1 MAYDIF
7 LSYRRSDSE
16 LARGL
21 VNAFETEGL
30 QVWWDQKIEGG
41 EDWRDAIVEGLSD
54 SHALVILFS
63 EECNASKQLK
73 KELAIADTL
82 DKEIIPVLIE
92 DTKPKGH
99 YLYELAARNWLQ
111 IFPNPETKL
120 SQVAKRLAGELD
132 HLQGRTRAA
141 PAAPPAASAT
151 GEAPL
156 SAPVPGTQ
164 ESMTISPPAA
174 PDPGPTLEADTVE
187 KVVAATQAKETAKKR
202 RRDFLPFKWY
212 EVLIAAIFAGLAALG
227 SFDVETG
234 EVITG
239 SVPLDIIGTFLMTLM
254 IIAMVVFPF
263 RYYFRRRRV
272 WHAVRF
278 YALSVFVLAIALGIV
293 FGIHPDIADETIG
306 IGENL
311 LYALLGSIIVFGAF
325 AVVTF
330 GIYGLLH
337 FQRTMRSFNRN
348 VEAI

>member
-120 SQVAKRLAGELD
+120 GQVAKRLAGELD

-141 PAAPPAASAT
+141 PAAPPEATAT
-151 GEAPL
+151 GEAAL

-164 ESMTISPPAA
+164 ESMTISPPSA
-174 PDPGPTLEADTVE
+174 PAPGPALEADTVE
-187 KVVAATQAKETAKKR
+187 KVVAATRSKESDTKR
-202 RRDFLPFKWY
+202 RRDFMPFKWY
-212 EVLIAAIFAGLAALG
+212 EVLIAAIFAGLSALG
-227 SFDVETG
+227 SFDAETG

-239 SVPLDIIGTFLMTLM
+239 SITLDVIGAFLMTLM

-311 LYALLGSIIVFGAF
+311 LYALVGSIIVFGAF
-325 AVVTF
+325 ALVTF